1 MLSSARRYSLEEN
14 LQIVFCLCFAGGVA
28 AICLGVVA
36 IESTLLNCSEASSGG
51 WAFFSCVVVF
61 VCFDALRSQTDAMCL
76 LAVQLTNSVF
86 ISLFPVCERIFAHSV
101 PPGGAGHLRAGLD
114 RTRESIVEKVDAL
127 GYGLGL
133 LPFFSCVRGFSLI
146 VYRPVELVTCEQAL
160 IVQGNRW

>member
-1 MLSSARRYSLEEN
+1 MLSSAPRYSLEEN

-36 IESTLLNCSEASSGG
+36 IEGTLLNCSEASSGG

-61 VCFDALRSQTDAMCL
+61 VCFDALCFQTDAVCL
-76 LAVQLTNSVF
+76 LAIDYYSLF

-114 RTRESIVEKVDAL
+114 RTRESMVEKVDAL
-127 GYGLGL
+127 G
-133 LPFFSCVRGFSLI
+133 
-146 VYRPVELVTCEQAL
+146 
-160 IVQGNRW
+160 